1 MVLSPVSFLENV
13 KDYIQEAKAHMSQ
26 TYQDMEAGL
35 SLSSH
40 YVDVQVSQRE
50 VVRSGKNTNKCLDK
64 ELVIKGDTDR
74 QKTMLALSQVG
85 ASLLLNRLYHKRI
98 KKKTLLN
105 SLPAYRFPLR
115 SLMVQ
120 MEKNPDVTFCCLAMP
135 AWEKPL

>member
-1 MVLSPVSFLENV
+1 MVLSPVSFSENV

-98 KKKTLLN
+98 FKKK
-105 SLPAYRFPLR
+105 PY
-115 SLMVQ
+115 
-120 MEKNPDVTFCCLAMP
+120 
-135 AWEKPL
+135 

>member
-26 TYQDMEAGL
+26 TCQDMEAGL

-40 YVDVQVSQRE
+40 YVDVQVNQRE

-85 ASLLLNRLYHKRI
+85 AALLLNRLYHK
-98 KKKTLLN
+98 
-105 SLPAYRFPLR
+105 
-115 SLMVQ
+115 
-120 MEKNPDVTFCCLAMP
+120 KN
-135 AWEKPL
+135 